1 MAKIYLLEVIE
12 LCEVGEGMEPVC
24 IFSKGHHDPQ
34 KFVEE
39 VKREF
44 DREISLTEVMQRYGR
59 WEMLNTGEEKVQVL
73 ADHSEPGRG
82 IFPVT
87 IVDLY

>member
-1 MAKIYLLEVIE
+1 MAKIYPLEVEE
-12 LCEVGEGMEPVC
+12 LCEPGGMEAVC

-34 KFVEE
+34 KFVEA

-44 DREISLTEVMQRYGR
+44 EREISPEDVVQRYGR
-59 WEMLNTGEEKVQVL
+59 WEMFTFSQGRTQVL
-73 ADHSEPGRG
+73 ADQDEPGRG